1 MTNKLQNTRI
11 EFHILQSFPVSC
23 LNRDDVGSPK
33 SAMIGGTQRARVSS
47 QCWKRAIRMTLGN
60 PKNGIAV
67 RTRLAD
73 KLIQEE
79 CEKLGATPEQA
90 KFCGKLTFWAMNHGT
105 GTSRNS
111 ELKKQAEK
119 MKKSINEEESSEKDP
134 EKIPTAFL
142 SVSEAREIAKFF
154 LDYKFELPKEDN
166 KKEDKKGDKK
176 DKTNQFYGNLFKKLE
191 EIHPNTSDGLDIAL
205 FGRMA
210 ASLPEMNV
218 EAAAS
223 FAHAISTHRSV
234 SEVEFF
240 TAVDDLDKKGT
251 AHMGTLEFNSATYYR
266 YISLDLGQLLTNL
279 GEDANFN
286 LTPAIEAFT
295 KALYIAVPTARQSTM
310 AAGKIWDYARV
321 LIRKGHRIQVSFED
335 AVKPQK
341 GESILAASKAKLKE
355 QLNFIEKISGSLYGK
370 IASFEFGETDFSIDK
385 LIAALCDKVREIQAE

>member
-90 KFCGKLTFWAMNHGT
+90 QFCGQISFWAMNHGT
-105 GTSRNS
+105 GTNRNS
-111 ELKKQAEK
+111 ELKKQAAK
-119 MKKSINEEESSEKDP
+119 MKKNINKEDVTEEDSDENRP
-134 EKIPTAFL
+134 VAFI
-142 SVSEAREIAKFF
+142 SVSEARAIAEFF
-154 LDYKFELPKEDN
+154 QKQKESFEFPE
-166 KKEDKKGDKK
+166 K
-176 DKTNQFYGNLFKKLE
+176 DPGSLFALLE
-191 EIHPNTSDGLDIAL
+191 SIHPVAGDGLDIAL

-210 ASLPEMNV
+210 ASLYKMNV

-223 FAHAISTHRSV
+223 VAHAISTHKV
-234 SEVEFF
+234 ASEVEFF
-240 TAVDDLDKKGT
+240 TAVDDLNPNGS
-251 AHMGTLEFNSATYYR
+251 AHMGSLEFNSATYYR

-279 GEDANFN
+279 GEETKLDD
-286 LTPAIEAFT
+286 LTAAIEAFT

-310 AAGKIWDYARV
+310 TACKIWDYAKV
-321 LIRKGHRIQVSFED
+321 LIRKGQRIQMSFED

-341 GESILAASKAKLKE
+341 GESILAASKDKLKK
-355 QLNFIEKISGSLYGK
+355 QLDFIEKISGSLYGK
-370 IASFEFGETDFSIDK
+370 IDSFDFGENPDFSIDK
-385 LIAALCDKVREIQAE
+385 LAKALSTKVRELQAQ